1 MNFQNFH
8 IEQVTSPTPD
18 WIVYGEFYSF
28 DGVKLGDF
36 GPNGTSVFQ
45 GFNQQ
50 PSGFQYQ
57 IVLQFTTY
65 MAAEIAKGTSN

>member
-1 MNFQNFH
+1 MIFQNLR

-18 WIVYGEFYSF
+18 WIIYGEFYSV

-45 GFNQQ
+45 WFPQQ
-50 PSGFQYQ
+50 SYEFQYGVVSMF
-57 IVLQFTTY
+57 IPF
-65 MAAEIAKGTSN
+65 MADEITRGLSN